1 MRIKVIRHTFLKD
14 RTIGTMYIN
23 DLRFCETLED
33 VDRGL
38 HQEMELDAIKKIKV
52 YGETAIPYGTYN
64 LKMAYS
70 PKYKKKMPLLENVPG
85 YSGVLVHIGNI
96 PSNSKGCLLV
106 GMKVTNNN
114 LVSSTIAFN
123 ALMEQL
129 NFYKDQD
136 IKITI
141 EKKSDGT

>member
-23 DLRFCETLED
+23 GLRFCETLED

-70 PKYKKKMPLLENVPG
+70 PKYKKKMPLLENEPG
-85 YSGVLVHIGNI
+85 YSGVLAHIGNI

-106 GMKVTNNN
+106 GMKVVNNN
-114 LVSSTIAFN
+114 LVSSTIAFD

-129 NFYKDQD
+129 NFYKSQD

-141 EKKSDGT
+141 EKKSDV

>member
-64 LKMAYS
+64 LKMVYS
-70 PKYKKKMPLLENVPG
+70 PKYKKKMPLLENIPG
-85 YSGVLVHIGNI
+85 YSGVLIHIGNY
-96 PSNSKGCLLV
+96 PKDSKGCLLV
-106 GMKVTNNN
+106 GMSVEKGN

-123 ALMEQL
+123 ALMEQI
-129 NFYKDQD
+129 NFYIGQN

-141 EKKSDGT
+141 EKKSDV

>member
-23 DLRFCETLED
+23 GLRFCETLED

-64 LKMAYS
+64 LKMVYS
-70 PKYKKKMPLLENVPG
+70 PKYKKKMPLLENIPG
-85 YSGVLVHIGNI
+85 YSGVLIHIGNY
-96 PSNSKGCLLV
+96 PKDSKGCLLV
-106 GMKVTNNN
+106 GMSVEKGN

-123 ALMEQL
+123 ALMEQI
-129 NFYKDQD
+129 NFYIGQN

-141 EKKSDGT
+141 EKKSDV